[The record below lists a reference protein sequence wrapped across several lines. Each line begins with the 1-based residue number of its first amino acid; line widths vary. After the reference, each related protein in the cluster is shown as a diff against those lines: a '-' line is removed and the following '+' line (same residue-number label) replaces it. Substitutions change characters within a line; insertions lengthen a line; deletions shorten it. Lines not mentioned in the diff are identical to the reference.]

1 MLIFEQALSERPPAP
16 RAKKSPASELK
27 KPFISEPEQR
37 GITRLCIQAAQ
48 LIMQH
53 GAESA
58 LVDSITERLG
68 LALGLDSVDLGIT
81 ANSLALTTVSN
92 DHCITTIRRVVD
104 KGINMHVVTEVQ
116 RIMLRVEK
124 GDLDAHQTRE
134 LLQAVKPLR
143 YPKWQVS
150 IMVGLSCACF
160 AYFMGAD
167 LASCALT
174 SVASC
179 VALSVR
185 QFLAQHH
192 FNPLVNFA
200 ITAFVATS
208 IACLGVNSPLFQKP
222 ELAMAASVLLLIPG
236 FPLINGLSDMVK
248 GHVNTGLARW
258 TIAMLLIMSSSVGIV
273 LALIL
278 WRVKIWI

>member
-1 MLIFEQALSERPPAP
+1 MNDALKE
-16 RAKKSPASELK
+16 
-27 KPFISEPEQR
+27 KPSISEPEQR
-37 GITRLCIQAAQ
+37 EITRLCMMAAQ

-58 LVDSITERLG
+58 LVESITVRLG
-68 LALGLDSVDLGIT
+68 LALGLDAVDLGVT
-81 ANSLALTTVSN
+81 ANALALTTFSS
-92 DHCITTIRRVVD
+92 DHCITTVRRILD
-104 KGINMHVVTEVQ
+104 HGINMHVVTEVQ
-116 RIMLRVEK
+116 RAMLQVEK
-124 GDLDAHQTRE
+124 NHLDAAQTRE
-134 LLQAVKPLR
+134 LLEAVKPLR

-150 IMVGLSCACF
+150 IMVGLSCASF

-179 VALSVR
+179 VAMTVR
-185 QFLAQHH
+185 QFLAKHH

-200 ITAFVATS
+200 VTAFVATS

>member
-1 MLIFEQALSERPPAP
+1 MNAVLEE
-16 RAKKSPASELK
+16 KT
-27 KPFISEPEQR
+27 FISEPEQR
-37 GITRLCIQAAQ
+37 EITRLCMLTAQ

-58 LVDSITERLG
+58 LVESIAVRLG

-81 ANSLALTTVSN
+81 ANSLALTTLSN
-92 DHCITTIRRVVD
+92 DHCITTVRRVRD
-104 KGINMHVVTEVQ
+104 HGINMHVVTEVQ
-116 RIMLRVEK
+116 RIMLRVEN
-124 GDLDAHQTRE
+124 GRIDALEARE
-134 LLQAVKPLR
+134 LLRAIKPMR

-160 AYFMGAD
+160 AHFMGAD

-179 VALSVR
+179 VAMTVR
-185 QFLAQHH
+185 QFLAKHH

-208 IACLGVNSPLFQKP
+208 IACLGVNSPLFKTP

-248 GHVNTGLARW
+248 GYVNTGLARW